1 MTPEAVFDQETG
13 QAAAAATLGKRLL
26 LEAVHDTSGQRDV
39 ESFRFSCLS
48 NLSCGE
54 IGRSDFAWFTLE
66 LFMQL
71 DQEGMQ
77 K

>member
-1 MTPEAVFDQETG
+1 MTSKAVFDQETG

-39 ESFRFSCLS
+39 ESFRFSCFS
-48 NLSCGE
+48 DLSCGD
-54 IGRSDFAWFTLE
+54 IGCSNFAWFTLE
-66 LFMQL
+66 LILKL
-71 DQEGMQ
+71 DQEVVQ